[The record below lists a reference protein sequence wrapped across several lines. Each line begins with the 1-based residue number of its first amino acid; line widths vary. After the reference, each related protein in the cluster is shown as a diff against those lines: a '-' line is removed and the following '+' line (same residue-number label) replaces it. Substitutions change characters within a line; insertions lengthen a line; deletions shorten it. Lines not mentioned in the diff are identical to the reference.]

1 MSGGKVVTS
10 ETMQPKMKRLTCSLI
25 VKSMSD
31 ILILNFTGTLF
42 GD

>member
-10 ETMQPKMKRLTCSLI
+10 ETMQPKMKRLSLI
-25 VKSMSD
+25 VKSVSD
-31 ILILNFTGTLF
+31 ILILNFKGTLF